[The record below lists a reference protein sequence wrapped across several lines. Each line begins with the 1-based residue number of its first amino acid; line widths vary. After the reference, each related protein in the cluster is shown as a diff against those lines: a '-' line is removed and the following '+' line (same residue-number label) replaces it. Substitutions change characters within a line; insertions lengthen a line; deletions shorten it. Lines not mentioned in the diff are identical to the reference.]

1 MAKSY
6 ADIEKQIAALRAQAD
21 ALKAKEAADVIAKIK
36 VAIKRYQLTAT
47 DLGLGPG
54 SKAKRAPAVR
64 PPASRTRTSPAKG
77 RKLGKV
83 PVKYKDKNGN
93 TWTGRGNQPVWLRE
107 AIKGGAK
114 LESFR
119 V

>member
-1 MAKSY
+1 MAESY
-6 ADIEKQIAALRAQAD
+6 AEIEKQIAALRAQAD
-21 ALKAKEAADVIAKIK
+21 ALKAKEAAGVIAKIK
-36 VAIKRYQLTAT
+36 VAIETYQLTAA
-47 DLGLGPG
+47 DLGLGTG
-54 SKAKRAPAVR
+54 SKARRAAAR
-64 PPASRTRTSPAKG
+64 PSASRKRTSPAKG

-114 LESFR
+114 LEGFR

>member
-1 MAKSY
+1 MAESY
-6 ADIEKQIAALRAQAD
+6 ANIEKQIAALRAQAD
-21 ALKAKEAADVIAKIK
+21 ALRAKEATGVIAKIK
-36 VAIKRYQLTAT
+36 VAIEKYQLTAA
-47 DLGLGPG
+47 DLGLG
-54 SKAKRAPAVR
+54 ARRASAAR
-64 PPASRTRTSPAKG
+64 PPASRKRTSPAKG
-77 RKLGKV
+77 TKLGKV